1 MEIYKGI
8 KKIKI
13 FGERNSGTNFLRQ
26 LINNNIIK
34 VELCSDFYKDKTG
47 WKHGYPKLNFSEMD
61 DTLFIFII
69 RDLEPWLKSMFKKPY
84 HLKKVKGINNFIRK
98 KLKSKDER
106 KDHNVNIDKDET
118 NLTIFELRYKK
129 INSYLNTFNNVK
141 NAIII
146 NLEDIQKDY
155 GEKFINTIAS
165 EYKLL
170 KTNEF
175 KPILTHTKTKKNEQN
190 KKIDL
195 FINSD
200 ILNKKKNKKIEDI
213 VDNLKNKYKI
223 KSYLYSNS

>member
-84 HLKKVKGINNFIRK
+84 HLKEVKGINNFIRK